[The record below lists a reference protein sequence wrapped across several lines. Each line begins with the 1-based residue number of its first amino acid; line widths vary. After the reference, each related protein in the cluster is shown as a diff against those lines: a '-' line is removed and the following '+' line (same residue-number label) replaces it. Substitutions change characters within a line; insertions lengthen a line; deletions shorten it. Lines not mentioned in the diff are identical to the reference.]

1 MHIHFAIGRPV
12 VGAALLLTISTACIG
27 DLARGAQSSLAT
39 EQFAPAL
46 GVNIAAMTRK
56 SDALYVQDLV
66 VGGGTAAGAKQVV
79 AVIYTGWLANGTKFD
94 SNTGQAP
101 LTFTLG
107 THEVIDGW
115 DQGVEGMR
123 VGGRRRLV
131 IGAALG
137 YGAAG
142 SGPIPPNSTLVFDV
156 ELRAVQ

>member
-12 VGAALLLTISTACIG
+12 VGARTAPDDQHRMHRRLG
-27 DLARGAQSSLAT
+27 ARCAIVPCHRAVCAGARREHRRDDAK
-39 EQFAPAL
+39 
-46 GVNIAAMTRK
+46 I
-56 SDALYVQDLV
+56 DALYVQDLV